1 MHPLSTHP
9 SRGATSTAPAV
20 LAQRGESHNPPLSQ
34 SLSGAGGAVVR
45 FGGYGG
51 LAVAAW
57 LLTAVATGSGVAFAD
72 DSTSAAS
79 TSSST
84 SSSSPG
90 PRANS
95 ASDSDTDSSNETIA
109 SSSGASSAANRES
122 SDEQTDSRQST
133 GSAASTLEDTDE
145 VTDPELDSDS
155 PPVATTPVD
164 DVSETAGDSDDNAPA
179 SPAVEDQDS
188 AVPAVTIAAPP
199 TSVSTPSGA
208 SERRTEKA
216 DQTTSPSVNADDAAD
231 IVITTPA
238 DADPVL
244 KAVRAATVEKPTS
257 QAPEST
263 VTSPLPQTERVG
275 VRDAVAPTRSPGVI
289 TRIVNRVLEVIFKPL
304 IDAAPPAPS
313 GQSPVAWAVLAFVR
327 RHFFNESPVVTAAE
341 VAATQNGDGV
351 ITGNIDAVDP
361 DELGKTVQVR
371 ASVWAGAAVPTDC
384 GCAPEPGLIGL
395 SFTNPAILGQDPG
408 DNWRAPAAV
417 DNTCAYLDPED
428 FSVVFYRGTETGQ
441 VTVDGLGTGNVVL
454 NFTGTLTEGG
464 ASERSVAT
472 LVPELGTGA
481 LKGVTGTVTSV
492 SSFNSDGSLNGV
504 LTGTV
509 VRPELRYVLVGKP
522 KHGTVTV
529 DKLTGAFT
537 YTPDPGFAGEGGAD
551 AFRVLVTD
559 KRFNLLNLFKRYNGD
574 PVHTINLN
582 VAATQL

>member
-1 MHPLSTHP
+1 M
-9 SRGATSTAPAV
+9 
-20 LAQRGESHNPPLSQ
+20 
-34 SLSGAGGAVVR
+34 
-45 FGGYGG
+45 
-51 LAVAAW
+51 
-57 LLTAVATGSGVAFAD
+57 
-72 DSTSAAS
+72 
-79 TSSST
+79 
-84 SSSSPG
+84 
-90 PRANS
+90 NS
-95 ASDSDTDSSNETIA
+95 ASESDTDSSTDTIL
-109 SSSGASSAANRES
+109 SSSGASSASDTES
-122 SDEQTDSRQST
+122 GDEQTDSRRSV
-133 GSAASTLEDTDE
+133 GSASALEDTDE

-164 DVSETAGDSDDNAPA
+164 EVSETPGDSDDTAPA
-179 SPAVEDQDS
+179 PPAVEDPDT
-188 AVPAVTIAAPP
+188 AAPAVTTAAPP
-199 TSVSTPSGA
+199 TSVSTSSAA
-208 SERRTEKA
+208 SERKTEKA
-216 DQTTSPSVNADDAAD
+216 DPITSSSVNAGDGGDN
-231 IVITTPA
+231 VITAPA
-238 DADPVL
+238 DADPVFT
-244 KAVRAATVEKPTS
+244 AVRVITVETPTS

-263 VTSPLPQTERVG
+263 VTSPLPKSERVG
-275 VRDAVAPTRSPGVI
+275 VRDAVAPTGSHGVI
-289 TRIVNRVLEVIFKPL
+289 TRIVNRVLEVVFKPL

-313 GQSPVAWAVLAFVR
+313 GQSPFAWAVLAFVR
-327 RHFFNESPVVTAAE
+327 RHFFNESPVVTAVE
-341 VAATQNGDGV
+341 VAAKQNADGV

-371 ASVWAGAAVPTDC
+371 ASVWAGAAIPTDC

-417 DNTCAYLDPED
+417 DDTCAYLDPED
-428 FSVVFYRGTETGQ
+428 FSVVFYRGTETGE